1 MNRTRLLH
9 WPEPSYIVRKEESR
23 GPCRGP
29 RPSRPTPGKGVVVPG
44 KGVDEYAGPG
54 KGRTPGKGVDES
66 RQRKSA
72 HRPTS
77 WTVAHILATR

>member
-23 GPCRGP
+23 GPCGGP
-29 RPSRPTPGKGVVVPG
+29 RPSRPTPGKGVVV
-44 KGVDEYAGPG
+44 PG

-72 HRPTS
+72 HSPTS
-77 WTVAHILATR
+77 WTVAHMLATR